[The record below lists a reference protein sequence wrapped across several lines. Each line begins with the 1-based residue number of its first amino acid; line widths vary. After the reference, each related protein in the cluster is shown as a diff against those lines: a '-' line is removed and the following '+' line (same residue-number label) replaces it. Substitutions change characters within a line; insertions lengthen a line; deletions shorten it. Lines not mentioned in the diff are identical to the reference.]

1 MLRLGFAG
9 DPHHAMKRFE
19 VHLIGEDKWK
29 EVMADSYTITDT
41 DPKEIHFEGSRP
53 HAVYYLHATELPAR
67 ANPVPAQQH

>member
-1 MLRLGFAG
+1 
-9 DPHHAMKRFE
+9 MKRFE

-29 EVMADSYTITDT
+29 EVMADSYTITET

-53 HAVYYLHATELPAR
+53 HTVYYLHALRQPVTELPAR